1 MNLQSVSKNKT
12 IIITGASRGI
22 GKEVVVQLSKNK
34 FHKIY
39 ALSRNLNKMNQ
50 SFNHLTNVT
59 CVSFDLN
66 GNIEEQLEEIVRKEE
81 SIDVLINNAG
91 LLINK
96 EFNKLTS
103 KDLLLSYQVNV
114 FGVIK
119 TIQQCYP
126 KLNKSSHIVNIS
138 SIGGYQGSV
147 KFAGLAAYSSAKAAI
162 CNITEILAEEYKESG
177 IKINCLCL
185 GAVQTEMLEEAF
197 PDYLAPTKPDEM
209 AQFISDFALTG
220 SKFFN
225 GKIIPV
231 SISTP

>member
-1 MNLQSVSKNKT
+1 MLQ
-12 IIITGASRGI
+12 GI
-22 GKEVVVQLSKNK
+22 GGVVIQLSKNK
-34 FHKIY
+34 SHKIY
-39 ALSRNLNKMNQ
+39 ALSRDLDKMNQ
-50 SFNHLTNVT
+50 SFNQYSNVT

-66 GNIEEQLEEIVRKEE
+66 GNIEKQLEEIIQKEE

-138 SIGGYQGSV
+138 SIGGYQGSLNSFYWQHIQV
-147 KFAGLAAYSSAKAAI
+147 LAAIVISPR
-162 CNITEILAEEYKESG
+162 
-177 IKINCLCL
+177 CLL
-185 GAVQTEMLEEAF
+185 RNTKNQELKLIVYVLVPQIEMLER
-197 PDYLAPTKPDEM
+197 LSLIMLHLLNLLK
-209 AQFISDFALTG
+209 
-220 SKFFN
+220 
-225 GKIIPV
+225 
-231 SISTP
+231 

>member
-1 MNLQSVSKNKT
+1 MNKT

-22 GKEVVVQLSKNK
+22 GKEIVIQLSKNK
-34 FHKIY
+34 SHKIY
-39 ALSRNLNKMNQ
+39 ALSRDINKMTKD
-50 SFNHLTNVT
+50 FDHLTNVN
-59 CVSFDLN
+59 SIEFNLN
-66 GNIEEQLEEIVRKEE
+66 ENIEKQLKGIIEKEE

-138 SIGGYQGSV
+138 SIGGYQGSI

-162 CNITEILAEEYKESG
+162 CNITEMLAEEYKESG

-197 PDYLAPTKPDEM
+197 PDYVAPTKPSEI
-209 AQFISDFALTG
+209 AEYICNFALTG
-220 SKFFN
+220 NKFFN

>member
-1 MNLQSVSKNKT
+1 MNKT

-22 GKEVVVQLSKNK
+22 GKEIVIQLSKNK
-34 FHKIY
+34 AHKIY
-39 ALSRNLNKMNQ
+39 ALSRDIDKMNQ
-50 SFNHLTNVT
+50 AFNHLDNVN
-59 CVSFDLN
+59 CIAFDLN
-66 GNIEEQLEEIVRKEE
+66 KNIENQLKEIIENEET
-81 SIDVLINNAG
+81 IDVLINNAG

-103 KDLLLSYQVNV
+103 EDLLLSYQVNV

-119 TIQQCYP
+119 TIQECYP
-126 KLNKSSHIVNIS
+126 KLNESSHIVNIS

-147 KFAGLAAYSSAKAAI
+147 KFPGLTAYSSAKAAI
-162 CNITEILAEEYKESG
+162 CNITEMLAEEYKESG
-177 IKINCLCL
+177 IKVNCLCL

-197 PDYLAPTKPDEM
+197 PGYKAPIEPYDM
-209 AQFISDFALTG
+209 AQYISDFALSG
-220 SKFFN
+220 NKFFN